1 MHIVIAIIILAAV
14 IMFHELGH
22 FLAAR
27 ASGVTVVEFA
37 FGFGPRILSKTKGET
52 TYSWRAFPIGGMC
65 QMLGEDE
72 DNHAQGSFQSAKIW
86 QRILIVA
93 MGPLFNFL
101 LALIVAMVVIF
112 SVGADP
118 ADVISVD
125 AGSTTEQAGLREGD
139 RVISYEGSDIMN
151 ARELS
156 VLIQM
161 DGVPKDTV
169 DLVIE
174 RDGERK
180 TISYQP
186 ATETRYML
194 GYTYNEDESPAEILS
209 LIEGLPMKEA
219 GLQPGDIITAF
230 DGNAIENGAALSAY
244 FKENPMDGS
253 PIAVTYLHNGREKTA
268 ELVPEY
274 YENASIGFVY
284 NMAREKQDFFSSIAY
299 SFGEV
304 RYWLD
309 VTVKSLARLVT
320 GRFSVRDMSGPVG
333 IVSAVGKVYEQAAP
347 EGWFVVLMNMLNMLI
362 LISANLGIM
371 NLIPFPALDG
381 GRLIFLIVEAIR
393 RKPVRQ
399 SIEGMVHFI
408 GFAALIALM
417 IFIVFQD
424 IGRLF

>member
-37 FGFGPRILSKTKGET
+37 FGFGPRILSKKKGDT

-72 DNHAQGSFQSAKIW
+72 DNHAPGSFQKAKVW

-101 LALIVAMVVIF
+101 LALAVAMVVIF

-118 ADVISVD
+118 ARITEVEP
-125 AGSTTEQAGLREGD
+125 GSFAAEAGLETGD
-139 RVISYEGSDIMN
+139 LVVSYEGSDIMN

-156 VLIQM
+156 VLTQM
-161 DGVPKDTV
+161 DGVPMDSIELTV
-169 DLVIE
+169 E
-174 RDGERK
+174 RDGVRRDL
-180 TISYQP
+180 SFAPQMSP
-186 ATETRYML
+186 RYML
-194 GYTYNEDESPAEILS
+194 GYTYNNDESAAEILS
-209 LIEGLPMKEA
+209 VIDGLPMKEA
-219 GLQPGDIITAF
+219 GLLPGDVITAV
-230 DGNAIENGAALSAY
+230 NQTPIENGAALTAY
-244 FKENPMDGS
+244 FETEPMDGN
-253 PIAVTYLHNGREKTA
+253 PITVTYLHNGHEKEVT
-268 ELVPEY
+268 LTPEY
-274 YENASIGFVY
+274 YENPSLGFVY
-284 NMAREKQDFFSSIAY
+284 NMAREKQSFFSSISY

-309 VTVKSLARLVT
+309 VTIKSLARLVT
-320 GRFSVRDMSGPVG
+320 GRFSVSDMSGPVG

-362 LISANLGIM
+362 LISANLGVM

-393 RKPVRQ
+393 RKPVKQ

-408 GFAALIALM
+408 GFAVLIAFM